1 MKLNIEAREDH
12 QAKIIAEFEPNDLDK
27 YKYKAARRIASRA
40 KIPGFRPGKAPY
52 DVVSRIYGEPAIEE
66 DAIELMMEAVYPE
79 VLAEAKIEPAAP
91 GTLEDVDKGDP
102 IKFTFIVPLE
112 PAVILGD
119 YKEIRKKYSPKA
131 VTDKQVDEF
140 IQRLRRTYAT
150 AEPVER
156 PAETGDLVYI
166 KVDATITK
174 TAKDENPELL
184 KDRPLQLVI
193 GENDPE
199 ENDYP
204 YPGFGDNLIGMS
216 ANEEKKVK
224 YTYPKDSKFEK
235 LRGKAVEFHV
245 LLQTVKKLTL
255 PELNDEFAKMF
266 GEYETFAQLK
276 EAVKEQLEARQ
287 TSEYDEIY
295 YEELLDEIVKTATI
309 KYPPQV
315 LEHEMEHIV
324 ENVTHD
330 LSHQKMEL
338 DVYLKTINKEK
349 DAWMEEEVKPAAAKN
364 LAKSLVMQEL
374 SKAEEIKLA
383 NEDLQT
389 EVTAMLTQMQQS
401 ADPKAIS
408 KQLKNKNYVNALTME
423 AASRVMNRKVFER
436 MKDIATGK
444 KEETP
449 SETKKNV
456 KTKKTTDPSKPA
468 QTAEDAKKEVK
479 KAKAPTGDEP
489 KLPAAK
495 KPKKVENTTEQEKK

>member
-1 MKLNIEAREDH
+1 MKLNLETREDH
-12 QAKIIAEFEPNDLDK
+12 QVKIIAEFEPSELDQ
-27 YKYKAARRIASRA
+27 YKYKAARRIAAKA

-52 DVVSRIYGEPAIEE
+52 DVIARIYGEPAIEE
-66 DAIELMMEAVYPE
+66 EAIELMMEAVYPQ
-79 VLAEAKIEPAAP
+79 VLEEAKIEPAAP

-112 PAVILGD
+112 PTVELGD
-119 YKEIRKKYSPKA
+119 YREVRKKYSPKA
-131 VTDKQVDEF
+131 VTEKQVDDF
-140 IQRLRRTYAT
+140 IQRLQRTYAT

-156 PAETGDLVYI
+156 AAQPGDLVYV
-166 KVDATITK
+166 KVDGNLTK
-174 TAKDENPELL
+174 PGKDEKPELL
-184 KDRPLQLVI
+184 KDSPLQLVI
-193 GENDPE
+193 GESDPD

-204 YPGFGDNLIGMS
+204 YAGFGDNIIGMS
-216 ANEEKKVK
+216 ASEQKKVK

-235 LRGKAVEFHV
+235 LRGKAVEFNV
-245 LLQTVKKLTL
+245 LLETVKNLTL
-255 PELNDEFAKMF
+255 PELDDEFAKMF
-266 GEYETFAQLK
+266 GEYENFAQLR
-276 EAVKEQLEARQ
+276 EAVKEQLIARQ
-287 TSEYDEIY
+287 TSEYDEVY
-295 YEELLDEIVKTATI
+295 YEELLEEIARKATV

-349 DAWMEEEVKPAAAKN
+349 DAWMEEDVKPAAEKN
-364 LAKSLVMQEL
+364 LTKSLVMQHL
-374 SKAEEIKLA
+374 AKVEEIKVA

-389 EVTAMLTQMQQS
+389 EVTSMLSQMQQS

-444 KEETP
+444 AEEP
-449 SETKKNV
+449 S
-456 KTKKTTDPSKPA
+456 
-468 QTAEDAKKEVK
+468 AEQK
-479 KAKAPTGDEP
+479 KAVKS
-489 KLPAAK
+489 K
-495 KPKKVENTTEQEKK
+495 KKVETTVIDDIPQEKSTPRKKSEKTAAVKVKTATDSNTGKTESTTEQEKK